1 MTLNYTSNEKKI
13 NQQNCK
19 EKFVEKSWMSF
30 AQEQISWKQRAK
42 INMPAQRFIS

>member
-30 AQEQISWKQRAK
+30 AQEQMSLKTE
-42 INMPAQRFIS
+42 SED